1 VSGFPV
7 SCLRREAVGGTFDQN
22 NGPTGMFNDLSED
35 LPPNVLDRLLLKPP
49 GLESPLPREFE
60 KQEIDDPVEPSLEL
74 LHNPKVLHLPSNQLQ
89 QAPVTESNK
98 EDSEE
103 TSSLV
108 ISNNR
113 VSIASSTKAL
123 LSEE

>member
-1 VSGFPV
+1 MTCPKTCHPTCWTACCSNH
-7 SCLRREAVGGTFDQN
+7 RE
-22 NGPTGMFNDLSED
+22 
-35 LPPNVLDRLLLKPP
+35 
-49 GLESPLPREFE
+49 LESPLPREFE
-60 KQEIDDPVEPSLEL
+60 KQEIDDPVESSLEL
-74 LHNPKVLHLPSNQLQ
+74 LHNPKALHPPSNQLQ
-89 QAPVTESNK
+89 PAPVTESNK

-123 LSEE
+123 PSEE